1 MDTLQKI
8 LIAFGISCILIFFQ
22 NLLKSTYMIDF
33 LDENLITILIA
44 LLAINLTTLSIVLT
58 KIRELIDKNNLS
70 SSIFE
75 NTQKEILYSI
85 KEQIALIFLS
95 LLFFIFLKSELG
107 KQYISI
113 QLATEVL
120 ITSCFVYGIMILYD
134 TAKSIFIIID
144 FKK

>member
-8 LIAFGISCILIFFQ
+8 LTAFGISCILIFFQ

-58 KIRELIDKNNLS
+58 KIRELIDKNNLPNG
-70 SSIFE
+70 IFE
-75 NTQKEILYSI
+75 NTQKEILFSI

-95 LLFFIFLKSELG
+95 LLFFIFLKSEFG

-113 QLATEVL
+113 QLAAEVL

>member
-1 MDTLQKI
+1 
-8 LIAFGISCILIFFQ
+8 
-22 NLLKSTYMIDF
+22 MIDF
-33 LDENLITILIA
+33 LDKNLITILIA

-58 KIRELIDKNNLS
+58 KIRELIDKNNLPS
-70 SSIFE
+70 GVFE
-75 NTQKEILYSI
+75 NTQKEILFSI

-95 LLFFIFLKSELG
+95 LLFFIFLKSEFG

-120 ITSCFVYGIMILYD
+120 ITSCFIYGIMILYD

>member
-1 MDTLQKI
+1 MGTLQKI

-58 KIRELIDKNNLS
+58 KIRELIDKNNLPNGV
-70 SSIFE
+70 FE
-75 NTQKEILYSI
+75 NTQNEILFSI
-85 KEQIALIFLS
+85 KEQIALIFLA
-95 LLFFIFLKSELG
+95 LLFFIFLKSEFA
-107 KQYISI
+107 KQYISL